1 MRVTPPSIFGAKC
14 KWKPCKRDK
23 STSRDFIAHGRPLRG
38 QKRLAPLTKRS
49 TCSKSRVLYLAFD
62 RITCRECHSL
72 WHGDKPF
79 TSSPHNYH
87 FYHCESSIK
96 PPKGLLVCE
105 QALHLGEIEK
115 STRTSG
121 TWGESRHDG
130 RERRACNNLPLN
142 KFSFLPWKPQDS
154 TKCENC
160 HHKSAN
166 YLSSLLLNQD
176 VFAVLPTSQHA
187 ITPNEPFCFE
197 GWNTSSVPMTDLRS
211 KFDFKILMNN
221 HTDGNYLLQKE
232 KVIFLFCRFSFSE
245 WVQWSPT

>member
-1 MRVTPPSIFGAKC
+1 MRVTPPPIFGAKC

-23 STSRDFIAHGRPLRG
+23 SASRDFIARGRPLRC

-79 TSSPHNYH
+79 TSSPHHYH

-105 QALHLGEIEK
+105 QALGGNREK
-115 STRTSG
+115 YTHEWHVRG
-121 TWGESRHDG
+121 VATW
-130 RERRACNNLPLN
+130 RERKESLHNLPLN
-142 KFSFLPWKPQDS
+142 KFSFPPWKPQDS

-197 GWNTSSVPMTDLRS
+197 GWNTSSVPIWRTWDPNLTL
-211 KFDFKILMNN
+211 KF
-221 HTDGNYLLQKE
+221 
-232 KVIFLFCRFSFSE
+232 
-245 WVQWSPT
+245 